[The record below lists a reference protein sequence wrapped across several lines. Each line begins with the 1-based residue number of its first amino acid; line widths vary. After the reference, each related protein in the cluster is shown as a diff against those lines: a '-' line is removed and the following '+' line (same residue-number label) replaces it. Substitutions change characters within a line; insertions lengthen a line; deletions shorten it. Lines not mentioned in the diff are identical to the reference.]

1 MQNTFNNHLFWNRFA
16 YSLSTN
22 TRFSIDETELY
33 SMRPGLLFSWN
44 FRPKSWIFIIALN
57 DYRAQ
62 DDQGLMQPQYS
73 IGAIKAKY
81 LLYF

>member
-1 MQNTFNNHLFWNRFA
+1 LN
-16 YSLSTN
+16 
-22 TRFSIDETELY
+22 FS
-33 SMRPGLLFSWN
+33 
-44 FRPKSWIFIIALN
+44 PKSWIYIALN

-62 DDQGLMQPQYS
+62 DEHGRLQPQYS